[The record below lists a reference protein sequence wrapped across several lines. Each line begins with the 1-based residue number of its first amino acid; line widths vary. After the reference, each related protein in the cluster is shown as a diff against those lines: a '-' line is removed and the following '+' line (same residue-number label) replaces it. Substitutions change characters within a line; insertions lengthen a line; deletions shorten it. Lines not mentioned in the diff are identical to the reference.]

1 MADLFEKMLLT
12 GLGTISLTKEKAEK
26 LVNELIARGEIEK
39 ARKKETVEDLVKKGK
54 DIKKTLEEMM
64 EAKVKTMIEKMP
76 LVTKSEHDKL
86 KKKVELLEKELLK
99 KKKKK

>member
-39 ARKKETVEDLVKKGK
+39 ARKKETVDDLVKKGK
-54 DIKKTLEEMM
+54 VIKESLEEII
-64 EAKVKTMIEKMP
+64 EKKIKLMIEKIP
-76 LVTKSEHDKL
+76 LVSKSELGKL
-86 KKKVELLEKELLK
+86 KKRIELLEEELLK
-99 KKKKK
+99 KKKK

>member
-64 EAKVKTMIEKMP
+64 ETKVKTMIEKMP
-76 LVTKSEHDKL
+76 LVTKSEYDKL